1 MTSTPVIQ
9 ISKTINRPVDLID
22 LDDSFLERLGD
33 LSNIQ
38 KAIPRIAKDPKI
50 MQMIK
55 EVNSCLPSEHHL
67 YLGDARKMLHI
78 SPESVHLILTSPPYW
93 NLKSYNS
100 MEGQM
105 GDIDDYNQFIHE
117 LNLVWEQCYQ
127 LLVPGGRLI
136 CIVGDVCLS
145 RRKNNGR
152 HSVFPLH
159 ASIQESCRNIGFD
172 NLSPIIWHKISNAVL
187 ESKGNGTVFMGKP
200 YEPNGIIKNDIEF
213 ILMQRKPGGYRKANL
228 ATKILSIIPE
238 RDHRAW
244 FQQIWSDIPGAY
256 TRNHPA
262 PYPLELAT
270 RLIKMF
276 SFVGDVVLDPFSGT
290 GTTSLAAANCGR
302 NSIGYE
308 IDPTYL
314 QQSYNRLTQELNSLF
329 NAATV
334 IIHI

>member
-9 ISKTINRPVDLID
+9 IPKTTSRPVDLID
-22 LDDSFLERLGD
+22 LDASLLEQLGD

-38 KAIPRIAKDPKI
+38 KAIPRIAKDPKL
-50 MQMIK
+50 MQMIQ
-55 EVNSCLPSEHHL
+55 EANSYLSSEHHL
-67 YLGDARKMLHI
+67 YLGDARRMLNI

-100 MEGQM
+100 LEGQM
-105 GDIDDYNQFIHE
+105 GDIENYDQFIHE
-117 LNLVWEQCYQ
+117 LDRVWKQCFQ

-136 CIVGDVCLS
+136 CVVGDVCLS
-145 RRKNNGR
+145 RRKNKGR
-152 HSVFPLH
+152 HSVFALH
-159 ASIQESCRNIGFD
+159 ASIQESCRQIGFD
-172 NLSPIIWHKISNAVL
+172 NLSPIIWHKIANATL
-187 ESKGNGTVFMGKP
+187 EAKGNGAVFMGKP

-213 ILMQRKPGGYRKANL
+213 ILMQRKPGGYRKPSL
-228 ATKILSIIPE
+228 ATKVLSIIPE
-238 RDHRAW
+238 SDHREW
-244 FQQIWSDIPGAY
+244 FQQIWSNIPGAS

-276 SFVGDVVLDPFSGT
+276 SFVGDIVLDPFLGT
-290 GTTSLAAANCGR
+290 GTTALAAASCGR

-314 QQSYNRLTQELNSLF
+314 QYAHDRLVHQLTSLF
-329 NAATV
+329 NTAQV
-334 IIHI
+334 FIYD